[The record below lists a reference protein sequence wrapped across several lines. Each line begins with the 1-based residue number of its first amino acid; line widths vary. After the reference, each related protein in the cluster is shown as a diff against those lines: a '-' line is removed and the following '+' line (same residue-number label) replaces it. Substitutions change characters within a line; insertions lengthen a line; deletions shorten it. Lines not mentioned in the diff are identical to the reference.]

1 MNNPLLWI
9 NASAKPGLTVRS
21 ACAFQRV
28 ISFLYACESLF
39 SSHPLPPCQLR
50 VLRQAD
56 ESLTDATSFI
66 YLYVRTLTSAAR
78 VRLLI
83 ENIPRWGNPVA
94 VPCRQ
99 GLNLGMDYGAKAAAA
114 PPLVLAA
121 APAPAP
127 CPVHEGLLRMSQRW
141 KSVFMQVEQPLLQ
154 HAQPVTQKRRS
165 WLFPK
170 GKEREMD
177 GDEC

>member
-1 MNNPLLWI
+1 M
-9 NASAKPGLTVRS
+9 
-21 ACAFQRV
+21 
-28 ISFLYACESLF
+28 F
-39 SSHPLPPCQLR
+39 SSHPLPPRQLR

-56 ESLTDATSFI
+56 ESPADATCFI
-66 YLYVRTLTSAAR
+66 YLYVRTLTSAVR

-83 ENIPRWGNPVA
+83 ENIPRWGNPAA
-94 VPCRQ
+94 VPYRQ

-121 APAPAP
+121 APAP
-127 CPVHEGLLRMSQRW
+127 CPVHEGLLRVSQRW

-154 HAQPVTQKRRS
+154 QAQPVTQKTRS